1 MIKPGS
7 LRIFVVEDD
16 EWYRE
21 FITYILSLDPELEV
35 KAFGNGKDLLRSLDE
50 NPDIV
55 TVDYL
60 LPDTDGIS
68 LIKQIKAY
76 NPDIETLVISQ
87 QEKVE
92 KAVELIK
99 LGIYDYCVK
108 SDDLKEK
115 LLNAVHNIARNK
127 ALKIRVNSLE
137 AEVKHKYSFENT
149 MIGDSEPI
157 RKVFALL
164 EKASIA
170 DIPVL
175 ISGET
180 GTGKEVVAKAIHY
193 NSRRKKAPLVTVNM
207 ATIPHDLGESELFGH
222 EKGAFTGAIASRPG
236 KFEMADKGTI
246 FLDEIGEMDLNM
258 QAKLLRVLQEKEVE
272 RVGGNKIIS
281 VDCRIITA
289 TNKNLLEEVR
299 KGNFRED
306 LYYRIYGLPIELPP
320 LRERGNDII
329 LLGMHFLDLFCKE
342 NSLKT
347 KNLSSDARQKLL
359 SHTFPGNVRELKSV
373 VELSVIL
380 SSGDEISAADITLNG
395 NHHLPGMLQEE
406 KTLDEYIQHI
416 LKFYLRKYDDNVQLV
431 SQKLN
436 LGKSTIYKMLKE
448 HKAFFEA
455 PGQDGFSG

>member
-1 MIKPGS
+1 MAKPGCM
-7 LRIFVVEDD
+7 RIFVVEDD
-16 EWYRE
+16 EWYRD
-21 FITYILSLDPELEV
+21 FIAYILSLDPELEV
-35 KAFGNGKDLLRSLDE
+35 KSFASGKDLLRSLDE
-50 NPDIV
+50 TPDIV

-68 LIKQIKAY
+68 LIKQIKAF

-87 QEKVE
+87 QEKVD

-99 LGIYDYCVK
+99 LGIYDYFIK
-108 SDDLKEK
+108 SDDLQEK
-115 LLNAVHNIARNK
+115 LLNAIHNIARNK
-127 ALKIRVNSLE
+127 ALKTRLNNLE
-137 AEVKHKYSFENT
+137 AEVNHKYSFQNT
-149 MIGDSEPI
+149 LIGDSEPI

-164 EKASIA
+164 EKASTA

-193 NSRRKKAPLVTVNM
+193 NSRRKKAPLITVNM
-207 ATIPHDLGESELFGH
+207 ATIPKELGESELFGH
-222 EKGAFTGAIASRPG
+222 EKGAFTGAISSRPG

-258 QAKLLRVLQEKEVE
+258 QAKLLRVLQEKEFE
-272 RVGGNKIIS
+272 RVGGNKLIS
-281 VDCRIITA
+281 VDCRVITA

-329 LLGMHFLDLFCKE
+329 FLALHFLDLFCKE
-342 NSLKT
+342 NNLDKKSLGT
-347 KNLSSDARQKLL
+347 DARQKLL
-359 SHTFPGNVRELKSV
+359 SHSFPGNVRELKSV
-373 VELSVIL
+373 IELSVIL
-380 SSGDEISAADITLNG
+380 SPGPEITSTDITLNG
-395 NHHLPGMLQEE
+395 NHHLPGLLEEE
-406 KTLDEYIQHI
+406 KTIDEYIRHI

-436 LGKSTIYKMLKE
+436 LGKSTIYKILKE
-448 HKAFFEA
+448 NKVFFEA
-455 PGQDGFSG
+455 PGGNGLS